1 MTLWLFLLVASVFLL
16 FQQGTVTG
24 YDGGTMYEVTK
35 AMVDEHTFAIPDA
48 WNTLT
53 GPDGLEYGRYG
64 LGLSLLGA
72 IPYFLSK
79 PITSLIG
86 HGGFI
91 SSGAVSSIMPV
102 IAAVLVM
109 ALFGLGR
116 RMGADVKAALLGG
129 IGAVAGT
136 FMLPYSK
143 EFFSE
148 PLAALCLVVA
158 IERWLARRPAT
169 AGLAMGFAVLTRPQ
183 TLLLV
188 PVFLLVAWRRDG
200 VPTSLQMVAGVVPGV
215 LATFAYNA
223 VRFGDPLRFG
233 YQDVGFT
240 TPFLTGARGLL
251 FEPTKSVLLFAPV
264 IVLLP
269 FALRFLWKRD
279 RWTSV
284 LLTANLAITF
294 VVAATW
300 FSWHGGWCWGP
311 RLLLPGLIPA
321 LAAIGPWAS
330 TGSRRMMTVLI
341 LVGGTAVSLPA
352 FILSPESQ
360 LLEVSPPP
368 PETHFLDSQPLSSP
382 SVTRQMALLPGAVR
396 YSIAHPYEDRRDGL
410 NRLRTLSLWQLGAMR
425 ALGRQ
430 GLIAGAAGTTLLLLS
445 AAAAGRKVRI
455 SFREIVQSERSV
467 DAEPEADAGAA
478 AYQGVPN
485 LEAMEVARR
494 YNDFLTSTVLSRVD
508 ASRPV
513 LDFGAGTGTHAR
525 RLRERGVDVRC
536 VEPDPQLRG
545 VLERDGFLVVADVR
559 DLERASFASIYSL
572 NVLEHIKDDEDAL
585 RQLFSVTDRGGRLIL
600 YVPAFQI
607 LFSAMDRKVGHHRR
621 YRMRLLRDR
630 VRGAGFQVV
639 DCRYVDSVG
648 FFAALAYRLLARN
661 GELGP
666 KSVAR
671 YDKWLFPSSRALDR
685 ITGRWIGKNL
695 LLEAR
700 RD

>member
-1 MTLWLFLLVASVFLL
+1 MALWLFLFVASVFLL

-24 YDGGTMYEVTK
+24 YDGGTMYAVTQS
-35 AMVDEHTFAIPDA
+35 MVNEHTFAIPDA

-53 GPDGLEYGRYG
+53 GPDGREYGRYG
-64 LGLSLLGA
+64 LGLSLVGA
-72 IPYFLSK
+72 IPYVLSK

-91 SSGAVSSIMPV
+91 SSGVVSSTMPI
-102 IAAVLVM
+102 IAAALVV

-116 RMGADVKAALLGG
+116 RMGADVWAALLVG
-129 IGAVAGT
+129 IGAVVGT

-148 PLAALCLVVA
+148 PLVVLCLVVA
-158 IERWLARRPAT
+158 VERWLARKPAT
-169 AGLAMGFAVLTRPQ
+169 AGLAMGLAVLTRPQ

-188 PVFLLVAWRRDG
+188 PVFLFVAWRRDG
-200 VPTSLQMVAGVVPGV
+200 VPASLRVAAGLVPGV
-215 LATFAYNA
+215 LAMFAYNA
-223 VRFGDPLRFG
+223 VRFGDPFRFG

-269 FALRFLWKRD
+269 FALRLLWQRD

-330 TGSRRMMTVLI
+330 RGSRRVITVLI
-341 LVGGTAVSLPA
+341 LVAGALVSLPA
-352 FILSPESQ
+352 FLLSPESQ

-368 PETHFLDSQPLSSP
+368 PETHFLDTQPLSSP
-382 SVTRQMALLPGAVR
+382 SVTRQFALLPSAVR
-396 YSIAHPYEDRRDGL
+396 YSMAHPFEDRRDGL

-430 GLIAGAAGTTLLLLS
+430 GLIAGAVGTTLLVLS
-445 AAAAGRKVRI
+445 AVVAGRRVRI
-455 SFREIVQSERSV
+455 SFREIVRSERPV
-467 DAEPEADAGAA
+467 EQEPEGAAA

-485 LEAMEVARR
+485 LEAMEGARN
-494 YNDFLTSTVLSRVD
+494 YNDFLTSAVLSRVD

-536 VEPDPQLRG
+536 VEPDPLLRG
-545 VLERDGFLVVADVR
+545 SLAREGFKVVAGVR
-559 DLERASFASIYSL
+559 DLGRASFASVYSL
-572 NVLEHIKDDEDAL
+572 NVLEHIEDDEEAL
-585 RQLFSVTDRGGRLIL
+585 QQLFAVTDAGGSLVL
-600 YVPAFQI
+600 YVPAFQV

-621 YRMRLLRDR
+621 YRMRPLCDR

-639 DCRYVDSVG
+639 GCRYVDSVG
-648 FFAALAYRLLARN
+648 FFAALAYRLLARA
-661 GELGP
+661 GELNP

>member
-1 MTLWLFLLVASVFLL
+1 MALWLFLFVASVFLL

-24 YDGGTMYEVTK
+24 YDGGTMYAVTQS
-35 AMVDEHTFAIPDA
+35 MVDEHTFAIPDA

-64 LGLSLLGA
+64 LGLSLVGV
-72 IPYFLSK
+72 IPYLLSK

-91 SSGAVSSIMPV
+91 SSGVVSSTMPIV
-102 IAAVLVM
+102 AAALVV

-116 RMGADVKAALLGG
+116 RMGADVWAALLVG
-129 IGAVAGT
+129 IGAVVGT

-148 PLAALCLVVA
+148 PLVVLCLVVA
-158 IERWLARRPAT
+158 VERWLARKPAT
-169 AGLAMGFAVLTRPQ
+169 AGLAMGLAVLTRPQ

-188 PVFLLVAWRRDG
+188 PVFLFVAWRRDG
-200 VPTSLQMVAGVVPGV
+200 VPASWRVTAGLVPGV
-215 LATFAYNA
+215 LAMFAYNA

-269 FALRFLWKRD
+269 FALRLLWQRD

-330 TGSRRMMTVLI
+330 KGSRRMITVLI
-341 LVGGTAVSLPA
+341 LVAGALVSLPA
-352 FILSPESQ
+352 FFLSPESQ

-368 PETHFLDSQPLSSP
+368 PETHFLDTQPLSSP
-382 SVTRQMALLPGAVR
+382 SVTRQFALLPSAVR

-430 GLIAGAAGTTLLLLS
+430 GLIAGAVGTTLLLL
-445 AAAAGRKVRI
+445 AAVVAGRRVRL
-455 SFREIVQSERSV
+455 SFREIVRSERPV
-467 DAEPEADAGAA
+467 EQRLDASAA

-485 LEAMEVARR
+485 LEAMEAARS
-494 YNDFLTSTVLSRVD
+494 YNEFLTSAVLTRVD

-536 VEPDPQLRG
+536 IEPDPRLRRS
-545 VLERDGFLVVADVR
+545 LEREGFTVDAGVRRSRTSVVRLGLLV
-559 DLERASFASIYSL
+559 ERPRAHRGRRGSAPA
-572 NVLEHIKDDEDAL
+572 AL
-585 RQLFSVTDRGGRLIL
+585 RRDGCGWPTDPVRAG
-600 YVPAFQI
+600 
-607 LFSAMDRKVGHHRR
+607 
-621 YRMRLLRDR
+621 LRDPVLGDGPPGR
-630 VRGAGFQVV
+630 SSSPLPV
-639 DCRYVDSVG
+639 
-648 FFAALAYRLLARN
+648 AALARSCSRRRL
-661 GELGP
+661 P
-666 KSVAR
+666 
-671 YDKWLFPSSRALDR
+671 
-685 ITGRWIGKNL
+685 GRQL
-695 LLEAR
+695 PVR
-700 RD
+700 R